1 MPRSEEELR
10 YGEVVKSKFP
20 KWQNLKPP
28 SMPLYKK
35 PETKSRQRE
44 DVWTIVPTVR
54 GDLHIVSNKI
64 TRALPGQ
71 YEPSLDAPDS
81 QWGDPNRKPRDKPW
95 AYEEKEGGVNLQPR
109 RSLAEL
115 DREMALRT
123 FTLSHTPMDSLRPNQ
138 ESDRQPQKLT
148 LSMKRIRPAGKPAGS
163 ATKPRG
169 STAASL
175 DERMFSQGLSEAS
188 RSSRTSPVDF
198 EVNNIEPEKFGVGS
212 ILPGRSVF
220 TAHNKTPMPG
230 APIHPVRNQAVAD
243 ASRSQA
249 GSRSRMVDEASIPS
263 TLMNKERIPTSIDLT
278 NKMHFRTTIN
288 EVLGCHAMYDPKFNV
303 RDARFLSK
311 EDLADPQTRSR
322 ASSENSFT
330 AFHGASSQQ
339 STASTISA
347 NDSSMMPASN
357 IALIK
362 RKQEHLQRL
371 SNLSLQVFSRSASA
385 GSNNRDEGDVE
396 ESIKECDPLSKA
408 VDRSIKVAQKY
419 GLNVFHSLSS
429 YNISL
434 ACISAL
440 ST

>member
-1 MPRSEEELR
+1 MGQIDRSGAPPILNYGARKKSAEGHEASSERPLSREDNHEQRKKFVNPGSHHDAVHRGRPPSNLAYALTSRPPAEPLVRHVDKTTYGYGTTKIVPRSEEELR

-263 TLMNKERIPTSIDLT
+263 TLMNKERIPT
-278 NKMHFRTTIN
+278 
-288 EVLGCHAMYDPKFNV
+288 
-303 RDARFLSK
+303 
-311 EDLADPQTRSR
+311 
-322 ASSENSFT
+322 
-330 AFHGASSQQ
+330 
-339 STASTISA
+339 
-347 NDSSMMPASN
+347 
-357 IALIK
+357 
-362 RKQEHLQRL
+362 
-371 SNLSLQVFSRSASA
+371 
-385 GSNNRDEGDVE
+385 
-396 ESIKECDPLSKA
+396 
-408 VDRSIKVAQKY
+408 
-419 GLNVFHSLSS
+419 
-429 YNISL
+429 
-434 ACISAL
+434 
-440 ST
+440 